1 MNFMRGQ
8 VIVYTY
14 IKKTGIIVAFAVVF
28 ITGCGKNIESNN
40 EMTTTN
46 YTDYEIIVADC
57 IYNGDRALN
66 MENDWHIGWKYLK
79 IDAKNID
86 SYARF
91 EQFLDRTDRG
101 EEDNIRI
108 SYDISELGRFSYEV
122 GYDGDKYT
130 VTVNDDTIYEYA
142 SCIKVEDFYGVSGY
156 FLMNKKEAV
165 EFAWQYGPASSI
177 AVDNKDFWFLLPLEK
192 AQSFR

>member
-46 YTDYEIIVADC
+46 YTDHESKDHEIIVADC

-66 MENDWHIGWKYLK
+66 MENDWHIG
-79 IDAKNID
+79 
-86 SYARF
+86 
-91 EQFLDRTDRG
+91 
-101 EEDNIRI
+101 
-108 SYDISELGRFSYEV
+108 
-122 GYDGDKYT
+122 
-130 VTVNDDTIYEYA
+130 
-142 SCIKVEDFYGVSGY
+142 
-156 FLMNKKEAV
+156 
-165 EFAWQYGPASSI
+165 
-177 AVDNKDFWFLLPLEK
+177 
-192 AQSFR
+192 